1 MPPVAAGLVLLS
13 IVPHVAWNA
22 VLRTTADPLRA
33 SSRGLAVAL
42 AVTTPLAATAWFA
55 TGRPGLGG
63 TALALG
69 GVSALL
75 ETVYF
80 VTLSAAYRRGELS
93 IVYPIARGTAPML
106 AVGVA
111 VVVLGERLSL
121 VSWVGVAG
129 LLGGL
134 LLIRPP
140 RAAGAALPWALACGC
155 AIAGYSAV
163 DSIAVDQTSAWLYGW
178 VVLAITTPLLAA
190 AARLGS
196 TQGPG
201 AAPWGRSGVMGVSM
215 SASYLLVLSALAL
228 APLAAVA
235 PLREASVVVAG
246 AWGVIVLREVD
257 RARHK
262 ITGAALVAAGAVL
275 LLVG

>member
-22 VLRTTADPLRA
+22 LLRTTADPLRT

-42 AVTTPLAATAWFA
+42 ALTTPLAAVAWFA
-55 TGRPGLGG
+55 TGRPGLSG
-63 TALALG
+63 TALALAG
-69 GVSALL
+69 ASAIL
-75 ETVYF
+75 ETIYF
-80 VTLSAAYRRGELS
+80 VTLSGAYRRGELS
-93 IVYPIARGTAPML
+93 VVYPIARGTAPML
-106 AVGVA
+106 AVGVG
-111 VVVLGERLSL
+111 VIVLGERLSL
-121 VSWVGVAG
+121 ASWVGVAV

-155 AIAGYSAV
+155 AIAGYSAI
-163 DSIAVDQTSAWLYGW
+163 DSIAVDETSVWLYGW
-178 VVLAITTPLLAA
+178 VVLAMTTPLLAGA
-190 AARLGS
+190 ALLGS
-196 TQGPG
+196 PQGAE
-201 AAPWGRSGVMGVSM
+201 AAPWGRAGAMGVSM
-215 SASYLLVLSALAL
+215 SASYLLVLTALAL

-246 AWGVIVLREVD
+246 IWGVILLREMD
-257 RARHK
+257 GARRK